1 MALPI
6 LAHWAGRSI
15 FDIEPAALARRGIR
29 LLLADLDNTLAPYG
43 EPEPTQ
49 AVRDWAAA
57 LGEQG
62 ITLFVLSN
70 NRHPERPRRFSQ
82 ALGVPFLGHAG
93 KPKPGGFRRAME
105 QMSCT
110 PEQTAIVGDQLFT
123 DILGG
128 RNAGVFTTGGAHPVG
143 GQSGALPALR
153 SGVALPHVEQK
164 EDKTVMSAIFGPAGN
179 AESFPYKSSADA
191 PRWLAEL
198 GLDCYE
204 YQCGKGV
211 NVREETARNIGAA
224 AVAAGIRL
232 SLHAPYFINLANPD
246 PESLQK
252 TIGYIT
258 AACQA
263 ADWMGAGRV
272 VIHSGALMKRTRREA
287 LDIALR
293 SLKAVIAACDD
304 AGYGHIALCPETMGK
319 INQLG
324 DLDEVLELCTLDE
337 RLVPCVDFGHL
348 YARSLGELEGTAAC
362 ASMLDR
368 IREVLGE
375 VRAGVFHSHFS
386 KIQFTPNGGEKM
398 HLTFA
403 QDDFGPD
410 PAPLMAEVARRG
422 WSPTFICE
430 SAGTQAEDAL
440 TMKRLYQAACG

>member
-1 MALPI
+1 
-6 LAHWAGRSI
+6 
-15 FDIEPAALARRGIR
+15 
-29 LLLADLDNTLAPYG
+29 
-43 EPEPTQ
+43 
-49 AVRDWAAA
+49 
-57 LGEQG
+57 
-62 ITLFVLSN
+62 
-70 NRHPERPRRFSQ
+70 
-82 ALGVPFLGHAG
+82 
-93 KPKPGGFRRAME
+93 
-105 QMSCT
+105 
-110 PEQTAIVGDQLFT
+110 
-123 DILGG
+123 
-128 RNAGVFTTGGAHPVG
+128 
-143 GQSGALPALR
+143 
-153 SGVALPHVEQK
+153 
-164 EDKTVMSAIFGPAGN
+164 MSAIFGPAGN

-337 RLVPCVDFGHL
+337 RLIPCIDFGHL
-348 YARSLGELEGTAAC
+348 NCRTGGRMNTREEVAALFDLMENTIGRERTAKLHAHF
-362 ASMLDR
+362 SHIEYNDK
-368 IREVLGE
+368 GE
-375 VRAGVFHSHFS
+375 VR
-386 KIQFTPNGGEKM
+386 

-403 QDDFGPD
+403 DTVYGPD
-410 PAPLMAEVARRG
+410 FAPVAAETAARG
-422 WSPTFICE
+422 YTPTFICE

-440 TMKRLYQAACG
+440 AMKRCYQTCKGE